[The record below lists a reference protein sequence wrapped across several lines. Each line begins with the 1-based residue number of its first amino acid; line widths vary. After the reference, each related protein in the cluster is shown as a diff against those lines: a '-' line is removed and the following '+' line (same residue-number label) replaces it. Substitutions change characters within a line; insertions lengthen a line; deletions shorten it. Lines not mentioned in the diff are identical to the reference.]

1 MKTVK
6 LFFVSLLLALPL
18 LGQAQQELFK
28 KYSDRKNVS
37 SVYIS
42 KAMLEMNPSLF
53 TKDIYI
59 GKAASQ
65 LNSVQIV
72 STMDNNI
79 KTDMLK
85 DIRELVKSS
94 RYELLM
100 KQKGTMSSSEFYVNR
115 KGDKVKELIMVT
127 NGPASLKFVYLEGE
141 MTTKDVQNI
150 LLYQNTSGYVTP
162 SRGYRLEDLQAMG
175 IQGSHIDLKNLE
187 RAFSSDEWKKF
198 IEDMKKLGDNM
209 KSSGLNG
216 SGNSAAFF
224 TSADTPAASYPS
236 SV

>member
-6 LFFVSLLLALPL
+6 LFLVSLLLALPL

-42 KAMLEMNPSLF
+42 KAMLDMNPSLF

-65 LNSVQIV
+65 LNSVQII
-72 STMDNNI
+72 STLDNKI
-79 KTDMLK
+79 KPDLLK

-100 KQKGTMSSSEFYVNR
+100 KQKGIVSSSEFYVSR
-115 KGDKVKELIMVT
+115 KGDKVKELVMVI
-127 NGPASLKFVYLEGE
+127 NGAASLKFVYLEGE

-150 LLYQNTSGYVTP
+150 LLYQNTSNYVSP
-162 SRGYRLEDLQAMG
+162 ARVYQLDNLQAMD
-175 IQGSHIDLKNLE
+175 IQMPDIDLKDLQQ
-187 RAFSSDEWKKF
+187 AFNSDEWKQF
-198 IEDMKKLGDNM
+198 VEDMKKLGDDM
-209 KSSGLNG
+209 KSLR
-216 SGNSAAFF
+216 
-224 TSADTPAASYPS
+224 D
-236 SV
+236 

>member
-18 LGQAQQELFK
+18 LGQAQQELFN

-72 STMDNNI
+72 STMDKMI
-79 KTDMLK
+79 KSDLLK

-100 KQKGTMSSSEFYVNR
+100 KQKGTVSSSEFYVSR

-127 NGPASLKFVYLEGE
+127 NGAASLKFVYL
-141 MTTKDVQNI
+141 QNI
-150 LLYQNTSGYVTP
+150 LLYQNTSGYVAP

-175 IQGSHIDLKNLE
+175 IQGSHIDLKDLE

-209 KSSGLNG
+209 KSLQ
-216 SGNSAAFF
+216 
-224 TSADTPAASYPS
+224 D
-236 SV
+236 

>member
-1 MKTVK
+1 MKNVR
-6 LFFVSLLLALPL
+6 LLLVSLLLALPL

-72 STMDNNI
+72 STMDKMI
-79 KTDMLK
+79 KSDLLK

-100 KQKGTMSSSEFYVNR
+100 KQKGTVSSSEFYVNR

-175 IQGSHIDLKNLE
+175 IQGSHIDLKDLE

-209 KSSGLNG
+209 KSLQ
-216 SGNSAAFF
+216 
-224 TSADTPAASYPS
+224 D
-236 SV
+236 